1 MTVRDVE
8 TAPGPPEPGRPP
20 ALSARE
26 AAAWVWRQLTSM
38 RVALILLFMLAVAAI
53 PGSVVPQNDINPLA
67 VGDFRARN
75 PALSE
80 WYDRLG
86 LFDVY
91 SAPWFAAIYL
101 ALLVSLVGCIL
112 PRSVQHWR
120 AMRAAPPAAP
130 RRLSRMPVYRRFE
143 VTATP
148 GEVLDAARAE
158 LRGRRFRVAPAG
170 GAAGVGAVPA
180 ARRAPRSVAEKHA
193 TDRSLDA
200 RLRSRPH
207 PDTFVDAA
215 ERGAE
220 LRSHRD
226 AFVDAAESAAELR
239 PHLEAGRQLGGSVAG
254 EAGHLRE
261 TGNLVFHLAVVVVL
275 VAVAAGSLF
284 GYRATV
290 LVPEGSGFANSV
302 IQFDGL
308 SSGALFDAGNLPP
321 FSLEVDQFDMQ
332 FVEAGPQ
339 LGTPDEFEAT
349 VRFTPEPGAAEQ
361 TRTIRVNEPL
371 AVNGTLV
378 HILNPGYAPEIT
390 VRDADGTVLAEGPV
404 PFLPQDNSF
413 TSTGVRKVPVGPE
426 SGLGEDIGIQG
437 LFLPTAVVDDR
448 GPRSIFPEPRNP
460 ALFLTAFHGDLG
472 LDDGKPQSVYRLDTS
487 GMEQFRADDGEAFRA
502 ALAVGETVQLPDGY
516 GSVTFDGYVTWV
528 NLQIGRNAGKEFVLA
543 GALMALA
550 GLLASLYVRR
560 RRAWVR
566 VEPGVGAATVVE
578 IAGLQRSEGGDLETE
593 VDGIAEGLL
602 GRLPAV
608 PVARGTSRATPAGT
622 ARPDA

>member
-1 MTVRDVE
+1 
-8 TAPGPPEPGRPP
+8 
-20 ALSARE
+20 
-26 AAAWVWRQLTSM
+26 M

-75 PALSE
+75 PAQSE

-112 PRSVQHWR
+112 PRSLQHWR
-120 AMRAAPPAAP
+120 AMRAAPPPAP
-130 RRLSRMPVYRRFE
+130 RRLSRMPVYRRIE
-143 VTATP
+143 VRATP
-148 GEVLDAARAE
+148 GEILAAARAE
-158 LRGRRFRVAPAG
+158 LRDRRFRVAPAG
-170 GAAGVGAVPA
+170 GAAFAEPDERAV
-180 ARRAPRSVAEKHA
+180 
-193 TDRSLDA
+193 
-200 RLRSRPH
+200 
-207 PDTFVDAA
+207 
-215 ERGAE
+215 E

-226 AFVDAAESAAELR
+226 AFVDAAGSAAEFR
-239 PHLEAGRQLGGSVAG
+239 PHLEAGRQLGGSVAA

-302 IQFDGL
+302 IQYDGL
-308 SSGALFDAGNLPP
+308 SSGALFDAGDLPP
-321 FSLEVDQFDMQ
+321 FSLELDDFEMQ

-349 VRFTPEPGAAEQ
+349 VRFTPEPGAPEQ

-371 AVNGTLV
+371 EVDGTLV

-472 LDDGKPQSVYRLDTS
+472 LDDGQPQSVYRLDTS

-578 IAGLQRSEGGDLETE
+578 IAGLQRSEGGDLEAE
-593 VDGIAEGLL
+593 VDGITEGLL
-602 GRLPAV
+602 GRLPTD
-608 PVARGTSRATPAGT
+608 PVARGTSRATPAG
-622 ARPDA
+622 AGRPDT

>member
-1 MTVRDVE
+1 VTTHDVE
-8 TAPGPPEPGRPP
+8 ATPVTPEPDRPP

-26 AAAWVWRQLTSM
+26 FAAWIWRQLTSM

-53 PGSVVPQNDINPLA
+53 PGSVVPQSDINPLA

-75 PALSE
+75 PGLSE

-91 SAPWFAAIYL
+91 SAPWFAAIYI
-101 ALLVSLVGCIL
+101 ALLVSLVGCIV
-112 PRSVQHWR
+112 PRSLQHWR
-120 AMRAAPPAAP
+120 AMRAAPPPAP
-130 RRLSRMPVYRRFE
+130 HRLSRMPAYRRFE
-143 VTATP
+143 VTAAADD
-148 GEVLDAARAE
+148 VLDAARAE
-158 LRGRRFRVAPAG
+158 LRSRRYRVERVG
-170 GAAGVGAVPA
+170 SGERSSAAGKA
-180 ARRAPRSVAEKHA
+180 
-193 TDRSLDA
+193 DRHPGDA
-200 RLRSRPH
+200 
-207 PDTFVDAA
+207 
-215 ERGAE
+215 
-220 LRSHRD
+220 
-226 AFVDAAESAAELR
+226 
-239 PHLEAGRQLGGSVAG
+239 VAG

-275 VAVAAGSLF
+275 VAVAVGSLF

-302 IQFDGL
+302 IQYDGL
-308 SSGALFDAGNLPP
+308 SSGALFDARDLPP
-321 FSLEVDQFDMQ
+321 FSLQLDEFEMQ

-349 VRFTPEPGAAEQ
+349 VRFTPEPGASEQ
-361 TRTIRVNEPL
+361 VRTIRVNEPL
-371 AVNGTLV
+371 EVDGTLV
-378 HILNPGYAPEIT
+378 HILNPGYAPAIT
-390 VRDADGTVLAEGPV
+390 VRDAAGTVLAEGPV

-426 SGLGEDIGIQG
+426 SGLGEDLGIQG

-472 LDDGKPQSVYRLDTS
+472 LDDGQPQSVYRLDTS
-487 GMEQFRADDGEAFRA
+487 DMDQFRGDDGDAFRT
-502 ALAVGETVQLPDGY
+502 ALAVGETAQLPDGY

-528 NLQIGRNAGKEFVLA
+528 NLQIGRNAGKEFVLG
-543 GALMALA
+543 GALLALV

-566 VEPGVGAATVVE
+566 ASPGDGTATVVE
-578 IAGLQRSEGGDLETE
+578 VAGLQRSEGGDLEAEIDSIT
-593 VDGIAEGLL
+593 EGLL
-602 GRLPAV
+602 RRLHADPISTN
-608 PVARGTSRATPAGT
+608 TSRATPAGT
-622 ARPDA
+622 ARPDG

>member
-1 MTVRDVE
+1 VTVRDVE

-26 AAAWVWRQLTSM
+26 SAAWVWRQLTSM
-38 RVALILLFMLAVAAI
+38 RVALVLLFMLAVAAI

-158 LRGRRFRVAPAG
+158 LRGRRFRVAPADMPERSSAGRG
-170 GAAGVGAVPA
+170 GGRPKSDLWL
-180 ARRAPRSVAEKHA
+180 APPPQIAE
-193 TDRSLDA
+193 
-200 RLRSRPH
+200 P
-207 PDTFVDAA
+207 A
-215 ERGAE
+215 ERAAE

-226 AFVDAAESAAELR
+226 AFVDAAESAAEFR
-239 PHLEAGRQLGGSVAG
+239 PHLEAGRQRGGSVAA

-308 SSGALFDAGNLPP
+308 SSGALFDAGDLPP
-321 FSLEVDQFDMQ
+321 FSLEVDEFDMQ
-332 FVEAGPQ
+332 FVEVGPQ

-371 AVNGTLV
+371 EVDGTLV

-578 IAGLQRSEGGDLETE
+578 IAGLQRSEGGDLEAE

-608 PVARGTSRATPAGT
+608 QVARGMSRATPAGT
-622 ARPDA
+622 ARPDT

>member
-1 MTVRDVE
+1 
-8 TAPGPPEPGRPP
+8 
-20 ALSARE
+20 
-26 AAAWVWRQLTSM
+26 
-38 RVALILLFMLAVAAI
+38 
-53 PGSVVPQNDINPLA
+53 
-67 VGDFRARN
+67 
-75 PALSE
+75 
-80 WYDRLG
+80 
-86 LFDVY
+86 
-91 SAPWFAAIYL
+91 
-101 ALLVSLVGCIL
+101 
-112 PRSVQHWR
+112 
-120 AMRAAPPAAP
+120 
-130 RRLSRMPVYRRFE
+130 MPVYRRIE
-143 VTATP
+143 VRATP
-148 GEVLDAARAE
+148 GEILAAARAE
-158 LRGRRFRVAPAG
+158 LRDRRFRVAPAG
-170 GAAGVGAVPA
+170 GAAF
-180 ARRAPRSVAEKHA
+180 AE
-193 TDRSLDA
+193 
-200 RLRSRPH
+200 P
-207 PDTFVDAA
+207 A
-215 ERGAE
+215 ERAVE

-226 AFVDAAESAAELR
+226 AFVDAAGSAAEFR
-239 PHLEAGRQLGGSVAG
+239 PHLEAGRQLGGSVAA

-302 IQFDGL
+302 IQYDGL
-308 SSGALFDAGNLPP
+308 SSGALFDAGDLPP
-321 FSLEVDQFDMQ
+321 FSLELDDFEMQ

-349 VRFTPEPGAAEQ
+349 VRFTPEPGAPEQ

-371 AVNGTLV
+371 EVDGTLV

-472 LDDGKPQSVYRLDTS
+472 LDDGQPQSVYRLDTS

-578 IAGLQRSEGGDLETE
+578 IAGLQRSEGGDLEAE
-593 VDGIAEGLL
+593 VDGITEGLL
-602 GRLPAV
+602 GRLPTD
-608 PVARGTSRATPAGT
+608 PVARGTSRATPAG
-622 ARPDA
+622 AGRPDT

>member
-1 MTVRDVE
+1 
-8 TAPGPPEPGRPP
+8 
-20 ALSARE
+20 
-26 AAAWVWRQLTSM
+26 
-38 RVALILLFMLAVAAI
+38 
-53 PGSVVPQNDINPLA
+53 
-67 VGDFRARN
+67 
-75 PALSE
+75 
-80 WYDRLG
+80 
-86 LFDVY
+86 
-91 SAPWFAAIYL
+91 
-101 ALLVSLVGCIL
+101 
-112 PRSVQHWR
+112 
-120 AMRAAPPAAP
+120 
-130 RRLSRMPVYRRFE
+130 
-143 VTATP
+143 
-148 GEVLDAARAE
+148 
-158 LRGRRFRVAPAG
+158 
-170 GAAGVGAVPA
+170 
-180 ARRAPRSVAEKHA
+180 
-193 TDRSLDA
+193 
-200 RLRSRPH
+200 
-207 PDTFVDAA
+207 
-215 ERGAE
+215 
-220 LRSHRD
+220 
-226 AFVDAAESAAELR
+226 
-239 PHLEAGRQLGGSVAG
+239 
-254 EAGHLRE
+254 
-261 TGNLVFHLAVVVVL
+261 VL

-308 SSGALFDAGNLPP
+308 SSGALFDAGDLPP

-371 AVNGTLV
+371 EVDGTLV

-472 LDDGKPQSVYRLDTS
+472 LDDGQPQSVYRLDTS

-578 IAGLQRSEGGDLETE
+578 IAGLQRSEGGDLEAE
-593 VDGIAEGLL
+593 VDGITEGLL
-602 GRLPAV
+602 GRLPTD
-608 PVARGTSRATPAGT
+608 PVARGTSRATPAG
-622 ARPDA
+622 AGRPDT

>member
-1 MTVRDVE
+1 VTVRDVE

-26 AAAWVWRQLTSM
+26 SAAWVWRQLTSM

-120 AMRAAPPAAP
+120 AMRAAAPPAP

-170 GAAGVGAVPA
+170 GA
-180 ARRAPRSVAEKHA
+180 
-193 TDRSLDA
+193 
-200 RLRSRPH
+200 
-207 PDTFVDAA
+207 
-215 ERGAE
+215 
-220 LRSHRD
+220 
-226 AFVDAAESAAELR
+226 FVDAAESAAEL
-239 PHLEAGRQLGGSVAG
+239 HVKSDGYLGGSVAG